1 MGGQHHNLVL
11 VNITIFYQL
20 PFTLLPFTHLR
31 FTHLRFYYL
40 HIYHSTVYHY
50 FTHLVFFQADKL
62 SSWLGIDV
70 DEDQVV
76 MSHSPLKMFR
86 DYHDKHVLVIGQGPV
101 DDIARALGFRRVTT
115 IQQLRHAFPTLD
127 NVDHKRRRGESFQHK

>member
-1 MGGQHHNLVL
+1 MD
-11 VNITIFYQL
+11 
-20 PFTLLPFTHLR
+20 
-31 FTHLRFYYL
+31 
-40 HIYHSTVYHY
+40 
-50 FTHLVFFQADKL
+50 FQADKL

-86 DYHDKHVLVIGQGPV
+86 DYHNKHVLVIGQGPV
-101 DDIARALGFRRVTT
+101 DDIARALGFTKVTT

-127 NVDHKRRRGESFQHK
+127 NVDHKRRRGNSLYSIFSVHKKLKN

>member
-1 MGGQHHNLVL
+1 MQRKTVL
-11 VNITIFYQL
+11 TPLCSKFAFNDVVTD
-20 PFTLLPFTHLR
+20 
-31 FTHLRFYYL
+31 
-40 HIYHSTVYHY
+40 
-50 FTHLVFFQADKL
+50 FQADKL

-86 DYHDKHVLVIGQGPV
+86 DYHNKHVLVIGQGPV
-101 DDIARALGFRRVTT
+101 DDIARALGFTKVTT

-127 NVDHKRRRGESFQHK
+127 NVDHKRRRGRLDSIFLVYKNLKNRVASQKVLRRNK

>member
-1 MGGQHHNLVL
+1 MQSQIDIENGWLC
-11 VNITIFYQL
+11 
-20 PFTLLPFTHLR
+20 
-31 FTHLRFYYL
+31 
-40 HIYHSTVYHY
+40 
-50 FTHLVFFQADKL
+50 FQADKL

-101 DDIARALGFRRVTT
+101 DDIARALGFRKVTT

-127 NVDHKRRRGESFQHK
+127 NVDHKRRRGKTPYVTENTINHGYQCDLCLCMWGK

>member
-1 MGGQHHNLVL
+1 M
-11 VNITIFYQL
+11 T
-20 PFTLLPFTHLR
+20 
-31 FTHLRFYYL
+31 
-40 HIYHSTVYHY
+40 
-50 FTHLVFFQADKL
+50 
-62 SSWLGIDV
+62 SWLGIEV

-101 DDIARALGFRRVTT
+101 DDIARALGFRKVTT

-127 NVDHKRRRGESFQHK
+127 NVDHKRRRGNSPTSTAAVTAAVESCCPRAHDWHEYVACKTCPQCKCVLPRIVVSNLLTVLTY

>member
-1 MGGQHHNLVL
+1 M
-11 VNITIFYQL
+11 T
-20 PFTLLPFTHLR
+20 
-31 FTHLRFYYL
+31 
-40 HIYHSTVYHY
+40 
-50 FTHLVFFQADKL
+50 
-62 SSWLGIDV
+62 SWLGIEV

-101 DDIARALGFRRVTT
+101 DDIARALGFRKVTT

-127 NVDHKRRRGESFQHK
+127 NVDHKRRRGNSPSTAHTGKYLNLAGFFD

>member
-1 MGGQHHNLVL
+1 MMQHKME
-11 VNITIFYQL
+11 L
-20 PFTLLPFTHLR
+20 PSAFNDVVTD
-31 FTHLRFYYL
+31 
-40 HIYHSTVYHY
+40 
-50 FTHLVFFQADKL
+50 FQADKL

-101 DDIARALGFRRVTT
+101 DDIARALGFTKVTT

-127 NVDHKRRRGESFQHK
+127 NVDHKRRRGRVYSIFYVHKK